1 MDADE
6 ARELQ
11 RTLAPRVS
19 CQSALPSDVRHIAGT
34 DISPPGADGTVRA
47 AVVVLEYPTLQVEEI
62 SLAEGLPGM
71 PYVPGL
77 LSFRETPVLVKALES
92 LRQAPDLIIVD
103 GHGLAH
109 PRSFGV
115 ACHVG
120 LIADTPTIGCG
131 KSRLTGRHGP
141 LPVEAGSRAELINKG
156 RVVGMA
162 VRTRTDVSPVFVSVG
177 HKVDLDSAV
186 KWVLACCRGR
196 RIPDTTKLAHQ
207 AAAGR
212 LTAAATQ

>member
-1 MDADE
+1 MNAGE

-19 CQSALPSDVRHIAGT
+19 CQSALPGDVRYIAGT
-34 DISPPGADGTVRA
+34 DISSPGADGRVRA
-47 AVVVLEYPTLQVEEI
+47 AVVILEYPALRVEEV

-92 LRQAPDLIIVD
+92 LRRTPDLIIVD
-103 GHGLAH
+103 GQGLAH

>member
-1 MDADE
+1 MSADE

-19 CQSALPSDVRHIAGT
+19 SGSALPSDVRRIAGT
-34 DISPPGADGTVRA
+34 DVSPPGADGTIRA
-47 AVVVLEYPTLQVEEI
+47 AVVVLEYPSLQVTEV
-62 SLAEGLPGM
+62 SLAEGQPGM
-71 PYVPGL
+71 AYVPGL

-92 LRQAPDLIIVD
+92 LRQEPDLIIVD
-103 GHGLAH
+103 GQGQAH

-120 LIADTPTIGCG
+120 LIADTPTIGCA

-141 LPVEAGSRAELINKG
+141 LPGEAGSRVELINKG
-156 RVVGMA
+156 QVVGMA

-186 KWVLACCRGR
+186 DWVLACCRGR
-196 RIPDTTKLAHQ
+196 RIPETTRLAHQ

>member
-1 MDADE
+1 MNAGE

-19 CQSALPSDVRHIAGT
+19 CQSALPGDVRYIAGT
-34 DISPPGADGTVRA
+34 DISSPGADGRVRA
-47 AVVVLEYPTLQVEEI
+47 AVVILEYPALRVEEV
-62 SLAEGLPGM
+62 SLAEALPGM

-92 LRQAPDLIIVD
+92 LRRTPDLIIVD
-103 GHGLAH
+103 GQGLAH

>member
-1 MDADE
+1 MSAAE

-11 RTLAPRVS
+11 KDLAPRVS
-19 CQSALPSDVRHIAGT
+19 CKSVLPSNVKYIAGT
-34 DISPPGADGTVRA
+34 DISPPGADGMVRA
-47 AVVVLEYPTLQVEEI
+47 AVVVLEYPSLQVEEV
-62 SLAEGLPGM
+62 SLAVGLPGM

-77 LSFRETPVLVKALES
+77 LSFRETPVLVKALEA
-92 LRQAPDLIIVD
+92 LRRTPDLIIVD
-103 GHGLAH
+103 GQGLAH

-141 LPVEAGSRAELINKG
+141 LPAEAGSRAELIAKG

-162 VRTRTDVSPVFVSVG
+162 VRTRTGVSPVFVSVG

-186 KWVLACCRGR
+186 EWVLACCRGR
-196 RIPDTTKLAHQ
+196 RIPETTRLAHQ

-212 LTAAATQ
+212 LAAATTQ